1 MRTRLLL
8 ATQVAMAFLL
18 AACNFKP
25 STAGET
31 GEGGSVGSQGEGGS
45 TLPGTGGSPGTGGV
59 VGTGGSVY
67 IGSGGQGELTGAAGG
82 CGQTNVS
89 IKPTPPDILIVQDKS
104 LSMNED
110 PSGNMNCRTANCTK
124 WQQVSTAIE
133 TVVSATDTNV
143 NWGMIFFAS
152 DSMCG
157 VNSMPIVPIG
167 PMNGAR
173 IMAAFAGNQP
183 ASQTPTASAM
193 NAATAYMKT
202 VNDSNQKF
210 LLLATDGLPNC
221 GMSGGTGGTTGAAG
235 RVGTGAAGRGGGG
248 AGGAAGTRGGAAGT
262 RGGAAGT
269 FGGGVIGGGSTADDS
284 PAAEAAVTDAK
295 TAGFPTFVVGI
306 ATSADAM
313 ATNTLNAMAVNGGFP
328 QTGAATQYYSISD
341 TASLEAALN
350 QILGKTLSCTIPL
363 GNAPANLANVAV
375 SAMDGTGKRIEIPK
389 DDTNGWSFDAT
400 MTNIVLNGS
409 ACQDLQSVTLT
420 QYQFIFA
427 CEGVHICIDNP
438 CP

>member
-1 MRTRLLL
+1 MRARLWL
-8 ATQVAMAFLL
+8 ATQVAMALLL

-31 GEGGSVGSQGEGGS
+31 GEGGSTGNPTGEGGS
-45 TLPGTGGSPGTGGV
+45 SQTGSGGSFGTGGAPGTGGT
-59 VGTGGSVY
+59 VY

-110 PSGNMNCRTANCTK
+110 PSGQMNCRTANCTK

-157 VNSMPIVPIG
+157 VNSTPIVPIG
-167 PMNGAR
+167 PMNGAK

-202 VNDSNQKF
+202 LTDPNQKF

-235 RVGTGAAGRGGGG
+235 RGGTAGRGG
-248 AGGAAGTRGGAAGT
+248 GGAAGT

-269 FGGGVIGGGSTADDS
+269 FGGGIIGGGSTADDS
-284 PAAEAAVTDAK
+284 PAAEAAVTAAK

-313 ATNTLNAMAVNGGFP
+313 ATDTLNTMAVNGGFP
-328 QTGAATQYYSISD
+328 QAGAATQYYSISD

-363 GNAPANLANVAV
+363 GSTPANLANVAV
-375 SAMDGTGKRIEIPK
+375 TAQDGTGKRIEIPK
-389 DDTNGWSFDAT
+389 DDTNGWSFDAS

-427 CEGVHICIDNP
+427 CEGVKICIDNP
-438 CP
+438 CQ

>member
-1 MRTRLLL
+1 MRTRFLL
-8 ATQVAMAFLL
+8 ATQVAMALLL
-18 AACNFKP
+18 AACSFKP
-25 STAGET
+25 TTAGET
-31 GEGGSVGSQGEGGS
+31 GEGGSSVSSQGEGGS
-45 TLPGTGGSPGTGGV
+45 SLPGTGGSPATGGV
-59 VGTGGSVY
+59 PGTGGSVY

-133 TVVSATDTNV
+133 AVVTATDTNV

-167 PMNGAR
+167 PMNGQK
-173 IMAAFAGNQP
+173 IVAAFNGNQP

-221 GMSGGTGGTTGAAG
+221 GTSGGTGGTTGAAG
-235 RVGTGAAGRGGGG
+235 RGGGG
-248 AGGAAGTRGGAAGT
+248 AGGRGNGGAAGT

-284 PAAEAAVTDAK
+284 PAAEAAVTAAK

-313 ATNTLNAMAVNGGFP
+313 ATNTLNTMAVNGGFP
-328 QTGAATQYYSISD
+328 QTGAATQYYSIND
-341 TASLEAALN
+341 TATLEAALN

-375 SAMDGTGKRIEIPK
+375 SAMDSTGKRIEIPK

-400 MTNIVLNGS
+400 MTNIILNGM